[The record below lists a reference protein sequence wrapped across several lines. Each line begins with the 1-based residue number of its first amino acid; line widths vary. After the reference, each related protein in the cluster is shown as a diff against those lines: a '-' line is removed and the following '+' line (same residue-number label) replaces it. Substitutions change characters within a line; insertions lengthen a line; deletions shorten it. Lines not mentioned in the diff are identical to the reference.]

1 MARLWNDYVSQI
13 ATQKDKPPS
22 ATLFSSK
29 DGHSASKAEIS
40 STAGQHRPGEVGRH
54 LSTQVRCDTRYGV
67 GLHRTVSRQAAK
79 INPEL
84 LDKGTHPTS

>member
-29 DGHSASKAEIS
+29 DGRSAPKAEIS
-40 STAGQHRPGEVGRH
+40 RMVGQHGAEKANKH
-54 LSTQVRCDTRYGV
+54 LSTQV
-67 GLHRTVSRQAAK
+67 
-79 INPEL
+79 
-84 LDKGTHPTS
+84 